1 MDQPP
6 QVELAHPKR
15 PQLDSHRY
23 QQFWQ
28 PPGRALEELV
38 RQGWNVRRI
47 NHLIRQLIKTL
58 QIRLGRLVD
67 IVLVHMT
74 APF

>member
-47 NHLIRQLIKTL
+47 NHLIRQLIFDLHTVSII
-58 QIRLGRLVD
+58 QRWT
-67 IVLVHMT
+67 M
-74 APF
+74 